1 MASAPVRKT
10 TQTSEIIPVRSGSA
24 HRKVPD
30 FKKLHLENQ
39 KKMEEAK
46 ARAEDQRKKRP
57 QTAAP
62 NLHTLKRSQQKPEK
76 VYDEPDTA
84 FSYGL
89 NLTIKN

>member
-1 MASAPVRKT
+1 MASAPVRKSA
-10 TQTSEIIPVRSGSA
+10 QTSEIIPVRSGSA

-46 ARAEDQRKKRP
+46 TRAEEERKKRP

-62 NLHTLKRSQQKPEK
+62 NLHTLKRSQHKPEK
-76 VYDEPDTA
+76 NYEQPDTL
-84 FSYGL
+84 FS
-89 NLTIKN
+89 